1 MDTRFAIGAALCVVT
16 IAWTV
21 WLYWSDLIAV
31 PFRAPRAWPWLG
43 ITIILIELIV
53 PGYILHNKARGYPGI
68 AEAAMCVPQAT
79 PAGPNPT
86 AGSPCAEPPNIA
98 FNGTKFVAKGGTGVL
113 MQGTNNTQFR
123 GADIAGTHMWT
134 APVPQ
139 EFSRSDRIACIH
151 MSGLLMRLVTAGQDG
166 FPRREFQTR

>member
-1 MDTRFAIGAALCVVT
+1 
-16 IAWTV
+16 
-21 WLYWSDLIAV
+21 
-31 PFRAPRAWPWLG
+31 
-43 ITIILIELIV
+43 
-53 PGYILHNKARGYPGI
+53 
-68 AEAAMCVPQAT
+68 MCVPQAT

-151 MSGLLMRLVTAGQDG
+151 MWTAPVPQEFSRSDRIACIHMSGLLMRLVTAGQDG